1 MMSELI
7 DSAIQRHQ
15 CLDQICA
22 AWASEYHQRGGS
34 TYCIKGCSGCC
45 SLVVNSTFTE
55 ALLAA
60 ESLDQQQIRHL
71 REWIPKMK
79 HTADNSKDL
88 RQWLASYRQQVGPC
102 PFLDHAGSCG
112 IYPVRPISCRSL
124 LSTKAAHWCTADFSS
139 MTSHQKQSFMA
150 SLDRSAVAFPT
161 HYAATPQDIGREL
174 EEATLRQMET
184 VYTFSLIG
192 SLPWL
197 VWLELEHSLSS
208 RLSEGSE
215 AVQSYLA
222 SKKLTNPF
230 LIVVV

>member
-1 MMSELI
+1 
-7 DSAIQRHQ
+7 
-15 CLDQICA
+15 
-22 AWASEYHQRGGS
+22 
-34 TYCIKGCSGCC
+34 
-45 SLVVNSTFTE
+45 
-55 ALLAA
+55 
-60 ESLDQQQIRHL
+60 
-71 REWIPKMK
+71 
-79 HTADNSKDL
+79 
-88 RQWLASYRQQVGPC
+88 
-102 PFLDHAGSCG
+102 
-112 IYPVRPISCRSL
+112 
-124 LSTKAAHWCTADFSS
+124 
-139 MTSHQKQSFMA
+139 MA